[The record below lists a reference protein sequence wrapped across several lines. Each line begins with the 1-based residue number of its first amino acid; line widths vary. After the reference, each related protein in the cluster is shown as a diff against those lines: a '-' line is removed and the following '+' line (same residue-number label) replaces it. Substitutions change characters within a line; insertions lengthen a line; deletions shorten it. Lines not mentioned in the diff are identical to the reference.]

1 MSCRKS
7 SRFVAAFPL
16 SIGNRRGNLLW
27 GLLEGSEPCKAEMT
41 DSVSFESLP
50 YARACRRIDFD
61 YVEICEP
68 TRIGGR
74 LLLVSGVKQ
83 WADLR
88 VSLEP
93 FTYRER
99 PDFWVIE
106 VVGRL
111 VGRGLPALV
120 DYCAALPLEGIQGCR
135 GIEIV
140 GATKSE
146 RRVLSPT

>member
-1 MSCRKS
+1 MS
-7 SRFVAAFPL
+7 PL
-16 SIGNRRGNLLW
+16 DR
-27 GLLEGSEPCKAEMT
+27 
-41 DSVSFESLP
+41 SFESLP
-50 YARACRRIDFD
+50 CAQACRRIDFD
-61 YVEICEP
+61 LVDVREP
-68 TRIGGR
+68 AHGGR
-74 LLLVSGVKQ
+74 WLLVSGIKP

-93 FTYRER
+93 MAYPEP

-111 VGRGLPALV
+111 AAWGLPALV
-120 DYCAALPLEGIQGCR
+120 DYCVALPLDSFRGRR

-146 RRVLSPT
+146 RRVVVASRQGATQE

>member
-1 MSCRKS
+1 MG
-7 SRFVAAFPL
+7 A
-16 SIGNRRGNLLW
+16 
-27 GLLEGSEPCKAEMT
+27 LEA
-41 DSVSFESLP
+41 SFESLP
-50 YARACRRIDFD
+50 CAQACRRVDFD
-61 YVEICEP
+61 LIEVREP
-68 TRIGGR
+68 TRGGR
-74 LLLVSGVKQ
+74 LLLVSGIKQ

-88 VSLEP
+88 VTLEP
-93 FTYRER
+93 MSYRET

-120 DYCAALPLEGIQGCR
+120 DFCAALPLEGIQGRR

-146 RRVLSPT
+146 RRMLNTK

>member
-1 MSCRKS
+1 MSTLDR
-7 SRFVAAFPL
+7 
-16 SIGNRRGNLLW
+16 
-27 GLLEGSEPCKAEMT
+27 
-41 DSVSFESLP
+41 SFESLP
-50 YARACRRIDFD
+50 CAQACRRVDFD
-61 YVEICEP
+61 LIEVREP
-68 TRIGGR
+68 AHGGR
-74 LLLVSGVKQ
+74 WLLVSGIKP

-93 FTYRER
+93 MAYRET

-111 VGRGLPALV
+111 AAWGLPALV
-120 DYCAALPLEGIQGCR
+120 DFCVALPLDSFRGRQ

-146 RRVLSPT
+146 RRVLGVHRPDAARGASEG